1 MYNRDIYRLLINIP
15 ILMMPLRYLLTLSTN
30 GPAITPIGNRFIYV
44 SSIYLSCRS
53 SVDE

>member
-15 ILMMPLRYLLTLSTN
+15 ILMTPLRYLLTHRQTVQ
-30 GPAITPIGNRFIYV
+30 PITPIGNRLIYV
-44 SSIYLSCRS
+44 SFIYLSCRS